1 MDLSKAYDCIPH
13 ECLIAELEEY
23 GLHKIS
29 LNLIAHY
36 FSGRK
41 QRTKVGSVLSE
52 WWKIICAIL
61 QGSILGPLLF
71 MIFIKDLFFL

>member
-13 ECLIAELEEY
+13 ECLIAELEAY

-41 QRTKVGSVLSE
+41 QRTKVGFVFSE
-52 WWKIICAIL
+52 WWKIICANL
-61 QGSILGPLLF
+61 
-71 MIFIKDLFFL
+71 